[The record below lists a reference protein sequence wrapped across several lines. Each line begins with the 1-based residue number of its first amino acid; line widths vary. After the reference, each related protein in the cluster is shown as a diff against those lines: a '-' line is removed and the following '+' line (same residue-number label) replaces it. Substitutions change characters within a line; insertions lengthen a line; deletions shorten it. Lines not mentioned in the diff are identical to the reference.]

1 MDVIMRMHAI
11 LPIWHTHR
19 GKDKKQVQLALNMY
33 FDKLMWMVTSTHF
46 EISIDTMHEYVTGTA
61 TLKKMMRMLSDEL
74 DRGAILVYP
83 DTTGERAWFQ
93 KDDTI
98 ERTDTITDGQA
109 WNQFTT
115 IDHHNDV
122 KALVLP
128 QRSRF

>member
-1 MDVIMRMHAI
+1 MRMHAI

-83 DTTGERAWFQ
+83 DTTGERA
-93 KDDTI
+93 
-98 ERTDTITDGQA
+98 
-109 WNQFTT
+109 
-115 IDHHNDV
+115 
-122 KALVLP
+122 
-128 QRSRF
+128 